1 MALPQKH
8 PSAVSRYYIDTRP
21 LVPSTPKQPYSL
33 PLLELLTFADQ
44 EAVTRFL
51 RPADKYMSLA
61 SALLKYTFI
70 HRQAKIP
77 WSKVVISR
85 TPVPHRRP
93 YWQPPA
99 DWNSNADSN
108 SNSRAD
114 EKGGLEFNVTHQAG
128 MVVIIGCTTPTP
140 QLPTSTTS
148 TTSPLSPSIDISLLD
163 LTGHRTPDLEH
174 SPFQVRVGI
183 DIACADEDK
192 RTPQDMTT
200 QAKFDEWVDIFAEM
214 FSERERRDMRHAPVH
229 IPVAEREEGAAWDSS
244 SSSSDGGSSEAA
256 RLKRA
261 RENEAKVTQLKLRRF
276 YAYWALKEAYI
287 KMVGEGLLA
296 SWLKELE
303 FLDVTAPASP
313 LGDSPSSSS
322 RGSKSHSRSR
332 SRGGGGRGHNR
343 AYSHSHHNSHHH
355 HHHHHSSTIS
365 GLNLDPE
372 AEEAAKWTHPSK
384 AEGGMQ
390 TLLRGRK
397 LDDVDIE
404 LVAYEE
410 DFMVA
415 TALRGVEEVFDD
427 GSGGDKGKGK
437 GKENLVENRTA
448 VVNGVVNGN
457 VAVGVGVGVVQPELN
472 KPERKRFIRL
482 DIERDIR
489 PCAEGRCR
497 CLD

>member
-8 PSAVSRYYIDTRP
+8 SSVITRYYIDTRP
-21 LVPSTPKQPYSL
+21 LVPSNSKQPYSL

-51 RPADKYMSLA
+51 RPADKFMSLA

-77 WSKVVISR
+77 WSKVAIQR

-93 YWQPPA
+93 YWQPPD
-99 DWNSNADSN
+99 DWESESK
-108 SNSRAD
+108 S
-114 EKGGLEFNVTHQAG
+114 GGLEFNVTHQAG
-128 MVVIIGCTTPTP
+128 MVVIIGCTTPTA
-140 QLPTSTTS
+140 QLPTSS
-148 TTSPLSPSIDISLLD
+148 SLSAKMDHLD
-163 LTGHRTPDLEH
+163 LTGHHTPGLAS
-174 SPFQVRVGI
+174 SPHQVRLGI

-192 RTPQDMTT
+192 RTPKDMTT
-200 QAKFDEWVDIFAEM
+200 QAKFDEWVDIFGEM

-229 IPVAEREEGAAWDSS
+229 MPVAEREEGAWDTESS
-244 SSSSDGGSSEAA
+244 SSSSEGRGATTEAA
-256 RLKRA
+256 RLRRA

-303 FLDVTAPASP
+303 FLDVTAPV
-313 LGDSPSSSS
+313 SPSARISS
-322 RGSKSHSRSR
+322 RAKSHSRSR
-332 SRGGGGRGHNR
+332 SRGTVAAHSRNHGHQ
-343 AYSHSHHNSHHH
+343 HQ
-355 HHHHHSSTIS
+355 HHHHSSSVSTPV
-365 GLNLDPE
+365 LDRD

-384 AEGGMQ
+384 AEKGMQ

-404 LVAYEE
+404 LVAYDE
-410 DFMVA
+410 DFLLA
-415 TALRGVEEVFDD
+415 TAMQGVVEVFEEQQSATSALRD
-427 GSGGDKGKGK
+427 SSS
-437 GKENLVENRTA
+437 VENGSVDVQA
-448 VVNGVVNGN
+448 
-457 VAVGVGVGVVQPELN
+457 AVVQPE
-472 KPERKRFIRL
+472 PQRKRWIRL
-482 DIERDIR
+482 DIEKDIR